1 MKKTELLKL
10 LELYKKAL
18 SEQATVSEFK
28 SSIQEARIQIDK
40 SFVLSGENDKD
51 LEEYISELIELQE
64 LYTNKTIVE

>member
-1 MKKTELLKL
+1 MKHSDLTALLS
-10 LELYKKAL
+10 LYKKAL
-18 SEQATVSEFK
+18 SEKLTISEFRK
-28 SSIQEARIQIDK
+28 SIQAARIQLDK

>member
-28 SSIQEARIQIDK
+28 SSIQEARIQLDK
-40 SFVLSGENDKD
+40 SFVLTGENDKD

>member
-28 SSIQEARIQIDK
+28 SSIQEARIQLDK

>member
-28 SSIQEARIQIDK
+28 SSIQEARIQLDK
-40 SFVLSGENDKD
+40 SFVLTGENDKD

-64 LYTNKTIVE
+64 LYTNKSIVE